1 MAKWLSITV
10 DTLNE
15 AKVAALVE
23 ACSTAAKAGGQPDRV
38 DGLIQGVVDEIRRKI
53 GSCPRNQVDSDL
65 TKIPKGLRD
74 MAVDMI
80 IARLKNAVE
89 LDATEDERR
98 ALLEKKNQ
106 ENDAKISLEQ
116 SKKEVEVKIS
126 KSEHIDENAKRIS
139 ICLSLLK
146 NANRFEWFLEKATE
160 LGITELVPMICE
172 RTERQH
178 FRMSRMKNIL
188 VSAMLQSRQF
198 WVPLLHEPV
207 PFNEVIRQSMYEQR
221 FIAHCMDDL
230 KAHLIEIANKSALSY
245 IMLIG
250 PEGDFSPQEVSLAVQ
265 NQFIPISLGETR
277 LRSETAGVVAAT
289 LIRLW

>member
-1 MAKWLSITV
+1 VRKNS
-10 DTLNE
+10 
-15 AKVAALVE
+15 AAF
-23 ACSTAAKAGGQPDRV
+23 TN
-38 DGLIQGVVDEIRRKI
+38 GVVCNNFETRQEII
-53 GSCPRNQVDSDL
+53 FICIQMPPLFYS
-65 TKIPKGLRD
+65 
-74 MAVDMI
+74 
-80 IARLKNAVE
+80 E
-89 LDATEDERR
+89 E
-98 ALLEKKNQ
+98 LLEQVNQ
-106 ENDAKISLEQ
+106 QVALDEDTSRHIVQALRMKSGSSLQLTNGKGALCTGEIINDN
-116 SKKEVEVKIS
+116 KKEVEVRIS
-126 KSEHIDENAKRIS
+126 KSEHIEENAKRTS

-188 VSAMLQSRQF
+188 VSAMLQSRQC

-221 FIAHCMDDL
+221 FIAHCMEDL
-230 KAHLIEIANKSALSY
+230 KAHLGEIANKSALSY
-245 IMLIG
+245 IILIG

-289 LIRLW
+289 LMRLW